1 MIGGLPQLRRAAD
14 RTGASGMRSIR
25 PFRATNRLFANSAR
39 SRLDVMRESVARG
52 AVLNQ
57 HRPEKTSS
65 HGESRFMTD
74 IIRSEAVQSLLDR
87 ASGLDQGGGNSR
99 LKAITRDLL
108 QAIMVIIETHDIS
121 ESEFWRAVKFL
132 QDGAGEFGLIAPGVG
147 LEHFLDLHM
156 DAKDA
161 AAGRTRGTPRTIEG
175 PLYVEGAPLVEG
187 DVNLT
192 SDPDD
197 TDTLSMTGFVRGPDG
212 EPVAGAILHVWHAN
226 SQGFYSHFDPTREQ
240 TPFNNRRRIKLGDD
254 GGYAFHSKMPR
265 GYSCPPGGAC
275 EVLMHALGR
284 KGDRPAHVH
293 FFVEAPGYRT
303 LTTQINFGDDPLAE
317 TDFAFGTREGLLP
330 IPNRQGDR
338 VHVSF
343 DFVLQ
348 KSRTEEDEAFS
359 NRPRLRVA

>member
-1 MIGGLPQLRRAAD
+1 
-14 RTGASGMRSIR
+14 
-25 PFRATNRLFANSAR
+25 
-39 SRLDVMRESVARG
+39 
-52 AVLNQ
+52 
-57 HRPEKTSS
+57 
-65 HGESRFMTD
+65 MTD
-74 IIRSEAVQSLLDR
+74 IISNEAVQSLLDR
-87 ASGLDQGGGNSR
+87 ASGLDQSGGNPR

-108 QAIMVIIETHDIS
+108 QAIMVIIEKHDIS
-121 ESEFWRAVKFL
+121 ESEFWQAVKFL

-161 AAGRTRGTPRTIEG
+161 AAGLTGGTPRTIEG

-187 DVNLT
+187 NVNLS

-197 TDTLSMTGFVRGPDG
+197 TDTLSMTGFVRGQDG

-240 TPFNNRRRIKLGDD
+240 TPFNNRRRIKLGPD
-254 GGYAFHSKMPR
+254 GSYAFHSKMPR

-275 EVLMHALGR
+275 ETLMHALGR

-348 KSRTEEDEAFS
+348 KSRTQEDEAFS
-359 NRPRLRVA
+359 NRPRLHVA